1 MEDEECGGG
10 PLKVLAED
18 DGLVAQNDPRGSA
31 RRIDAGPQPPEGQ
44 RPLAPSLDGFPDGR
58 VQVEPVEVVEERL
71 PVVPAE
77 DVHEL
82 AVPGRFFSIN
92 NL

>member
-1 MEDEECGGG
+1 MEDEKGGGG

-18 DGLVAQNDPRGSA
+18 HGLVAKNDPRGSA
-31 RRIDAGPQPPEGQ
+31 RWIDAGPQTPEGQ

-58 VQVEPVEVVEERL
+58 VQVEPVQIVQKRL

-77 DVHEL
+77 DVHEVT
-82 AVPGRFFSIN
+82 VPEVFIGESTM
-92 NL
+92 